1 VADGTVLSRLPADCA
16 PASRQP
22 EAITIPAHEA
32 QNYDGERKC
41 SEVRIRAE
49 RQAGIL
55 LIEMKQNGRRERQ
68 GGDLKSKSR
77 GTALMDLGISRDQSS
92 KWHGDRG
99 PRLALGYPG
108 IDCRA
113 SCRETGQNSRKTE
126 MIQNNSEHLA
136 LWNRRHWIG
145 VSKGEN
151 HSWPEMSR
159 LAAAETA
166 LGCAGRVRVV
176 VRGHLWLAAPGRQ
189 GSCVVLD
196 GPTLG

>member
-1 VADGTVLSRLPADCA
+1 VADGTVLSRLPADWA
-16 PASRQP
+16 PASRRP
-22 EAITIPAHEA
+22 EAITIPANEA

-41 SEVRIRAE
+41 SEVWIRAE

-55 LIEMKQNGRRERQ
+55 LIEVKQNGRRERQ

-92 KWHGDRG
+92 KWYWDRG

-113 SCRETGQNSRKTE
+113 SWRENGQNSRKTK

-136 LWNRRHWIG
+136 LWNRLTG
-145 VSKGEN
+145 
-151 HSWPEMSR
+151 
-159 LAAAETA
+159 
-166 LGCAGRVRVV
+166 LGCPRAKII
-176 VRGHLWLAAPGRQ
+176 PGLKCFGWPPRKR
-189 GSCVVLD
+189 
-196 GPTLG
+196 P